1 MEKEGGIDTL
11 GAAEGT
17 MLFHS
22 FLEKKKEGGW
32 E

>member
-1 MEKEGGIDTL
+1 MEKEGRIDTL

-22 FLEKKKEGGW
+22 FLEKKEGGW